1 MYIYYFTDLFN
12 HSVAYF
18 SDTVIPSLII
28 TPVIYLSEF
37 VVPYHIIHFPNGY
50 LKAFT
55 LKTSYSFIIANQ
67 LELTE
72 RADVTIINNERK
84 YIIFILFIF
93 FLYILRFYMIFFYF
107 ISLE

>member
-93 FLYILRFYMIFFYF
+93 SYFFYF
-107 ISLE
+107 YRIFFFSFFLE